1 MSSILTPE
9 EIAFLDKINK
19 QKQKHNEA
27 QAKYRASKAE
37 EIKVY
42 NQKYHEEKRTKLK
55 EIRNKLLKEPT
66 PTPINIQQITE
77 PPKVDKRTR
86 RGKKQATTT
95 DIKPSYE
102 TRAEPL
108 ELSTIAEYLS
118 KANIINKIF
127 KKSPL
132 PPKVKAELNKLLHD
146 NPNIDE
152 ALILNEMSYINN
164 DIEPTIQALRAHYT
178 KDNSFKSYINVL
190 AVITSHLK
198 TLNKSVYQTLT
209 KTNIFTNKKVQEK
222 RELNEVDAKDEGK
235 IINLDKHEVYKNIDK
250 LDNINDRLVYAL
262 YTLMPSRR
270 EDWRLVRLTT
280 ETNINK
286 LNNENEN
293 YLIINTNP
301 KQVVFN
307 NYKTDRKYGKQV
319 FNIPDDLNQVINKYI
334 SMKGLKPNEFLFGLD
349 RDRREHINQ
358 GNFSKKISEVFKK
371 VYGIPISLRFLRQ
384 SHISNLLKTNPT
396 VKAMKEL
403 ATAMAHSPEEQKL
416 YNKIIK

>member
-1 MSSILTPE
+1 MSSSILTPE

-55 EIRNKLLKEPT
+55 EINKKLLKEPT
-66 PTPINIQQITE
+66 PTLINIQEITE

-108 ELSTIAEYLS
+108 EYSTIKTYID

-132 PPKVKAELNKLLHD
+132 PPKVKAELNKLLND
-146 NPNIDE
+146 NKDINE
-152 ALILNEMSYINN
+152 SLILAEMDYINN
-164 DIEPTIQALRAHYT
+164 DIEPTIQTLRTHY
-178 KDNSFKSYINVL
+178 KNDNSFKTYINIL

-209 KTNIFTNKKVQEK
+209 KTNIFINNQVQDK
-222 RELNEVDAKDEGK
+222 RELNEVKEGDEGK
-235 IINLDKHEVYKNIDK
+235 IIDLDKTTILSNLEK
-250 LDNINDRLVYAL
+250 LDNIDDRLIFAL

-270 EDWRLVRLTT
+270 EEWRSVKLTT

-286 LNNENEN
+286 LNDIN
-293 YLIINTNP
+293 YLIISTNP
-301 KQVVFN
+301 KQIIFN
-307 NYKTDRKYGKQV
+307 EYKTYKKYEKQV
-319 FNIPDDLNQVINKYI
+319 FEIPEDLNQVINKYI
-334 SMKGLKPNEFLFGLD
+334 SFKGLKPNDYLFGLV
-349 RDRREHINQ
+349 RDRREYISQ
-358 GNFSKKISEVFKK
+358 GNFSQKISDVFNK

-384 SHISNLLKTNPT
+384 SWSVWINTQKISI
-396 VKAMKEL
+396 KAKKEYIKM
-403 ATAMAHSPEEQKL
+403 MAHSEAESQKYFKL
-416 YNKIIK
+416 L

>member
-1 MSSILTPE
+1 
-9 EIAFLDKINK
+9 
-19 QKQKHNEA
+19 
-27 QAKYRASKAE
+27 
-37 EIKVY
+37 
-42 NQKYHEEKRTKLK
+42 
-55 EIRNKLLKEPT
+55 
-66 PTPINIQQITE
+66 
-77 PPKVDKRTR
+77 
-86 RGKKQATTT
+86 
-95 DIKPSYE
+95 
-102 TRAEPL
+102 
-108 ELSTIAEYLS
+108 
-118 KANIINKIF
+118 
-127 KKSPL
+127 
-132 PPKVKAELNKLLHD
+132 
-146 NPNIDE
+146 
-152 ALILNEMSYINN
+152 
-164 DIEPTIQALRAHYT
+164 
-178 KDNSFKSYINVL
+178 
-190 AVITSHLK
+190 
-198 TLNKSVYQTLT
+198 
-209 KTNIFTNKKVQEK
+209 
-222 RELNEVDAKDEGK
+222 
-235 IINLDKHEVYKNIDK
+235 
-250 LDNINDRLVYAL
+250 
-262 YTLMPSRR
+262 MPSRR

-307 NYKTDRKYGKQV
+307 DYKTDRKYGKQV